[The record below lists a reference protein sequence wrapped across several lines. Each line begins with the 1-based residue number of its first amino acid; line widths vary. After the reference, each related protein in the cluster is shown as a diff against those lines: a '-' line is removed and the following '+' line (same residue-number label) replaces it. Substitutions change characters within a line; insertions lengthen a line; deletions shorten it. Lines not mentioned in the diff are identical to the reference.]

1 MLNIS
6 WKAGPALGL
15 GQLGHCLGPPP
26 IEKGPKFGGQ
36 KLFLFFILFYF
47 IYIYI
52 YINWEIEIRQNL
64 RRPKELSN
72 ARDRDKLN
80 LNK

>member
-26 IEKGPKFGGQ
+26 LEKGPKFGGE
-36 KLFLFFILFYF
+36 KLFLFFIL
-47 IYIYI
+47 YIYI
-52 YINWEIEIRQNL
+52 YI
-64 RRPKELSN
+64 
-72 ARDRDKLN
+72 
-80 LNK
+80 

>member
-26 IEKGPKFGGQ
+26 IEKGPKFGS
-36 KLFLFFILFYF
+36 KNCFYFLFY
-47 IYIYI
+47 YIYI
-52 YINWEIEIRQNL
+52 YKL
-64 RRPKELSN
+64 G
-72 ARDRDKLN
+72 DRDKS
-80 LNK
+80 KFKKA

>member
-26 IEKGPKFGGQ
+26 IEKGPKFGS
-36 KLFLFFILFYF
+36 KNCFYFLFYY

-52 YINWEIEIRQNL
+52 YINWEIEISQNL